1 VCAVVLFFLLLL
13 SLAGKKKRNN
23 QKKSYTTFHG
33 KLVFRVFRF
42 FGWGVGSVEGLVVV
56 VLMSGVLLF
65 LSLGSSIS
73 GQMSL
78 VRKIFKCT

>member
-1 VCAVVLFFLLLL
+1 VRCCSFFP
-13 SLAGKKKRNN
+13 SSSFTRREKKRNN

-56 VLMSGVLLF
+56 VLMSGLT
-65 LSLGSSIS
+65 LSFSW
-73 GQMSL
+73 
-78 VRKIFKCT
+78 FFH